1 METSPIPSTGLGHV
15 GLPAEPTGHAA
26 VGKRDRAAL
35 TVPGG
40 GQAQVLHA
48 VFDQLRQ
55 LLPLRAP
62 VQAEAL
68 LADPLG
74 RLAGVLVALPAQPAR
89 PLHALAPQ
97 QRVLGLVAGARVPV
111 VARLDAPVLL
121 HVLRVLAVLNIDGDL

>member
-1 METSPIPSTGLGHV
+1 VGLGSAW
-15 GLPAEPTGHAA
+15 GYLRSPQAGCTTTE
-26 VGKRDRAAL
+26 KRNRTAL

-40 GQAQVLHA
+40 GQAQVLHT
-48 VFDQLRQ
+48 VFDELGK
-55 LLPLRAP
+55 LLPLGAP

-111 VARLDAPVLL
+111 VAGLDAPVLL
-121 HVLRVLAVLNIDGDL
+121 DVLRVLAVLDIDRDL